1 MSTYCHR
8 IVEYLNNESKWVRC
22 GETVDC
28 FHGFDQWR
36 NEDYYDR
43 GFPSDATVKK
53 DDLKDE
59 DGNLYAWG
67 FSYITLQELSAW
79 CEKEKSDFYSYIF
92 SDIHQGLFKDIAR
105 KLDMIVYRDT
115 ADEEERLKIQESY
128 NKRREDSNEASIL
141 TDFSYFK
148 ECCEEAAETAEMLNN
163 ELVRSYALADQVAS
177 KEEEYW
183 VDPDRIRIVYYFE

>member
-8 IVEYLNNESKWVRC
+8 IVEYLNNENKWVRC

-79 CEKEKSDFYSYIF
+79 CEKEKTDFYSYIF
-92 SDIHQGLFKDIAR
+92 SEIHQGLFKDIAR

-128 NKRREDSNEASIL
+128 NKRRDDSGEVSIITDFNYFQEVCNEAG
-141 TDFSYFK
+141 
-148 ECCEEAAETAEMLNN
+148 ETAMMLND
-163 ELVRSYALADQVAS
+163 ELVRAHSLADQVVS
-177 KEEEYW
+177 KEDMYW
-183 VDPDRIRIVYYFE
+183 IPNEKVRIVFYYE

>member
-8 IVEYLNNESKWVRC
+8 IVEYLNNENKWVRC

-79 CEKEKSDFYSYIF
+79 CEKEKTDFYSYIF
-92 SDIHQGLFKDIAR
+92 SEIHQGLFKDIAR

-128 NKRREDSNEASIL
+128 NKRREDSGEVSIITDFNYFQEVCNEAG
-141 TDFSYFK
+141 
-148 ECCEEAAETAEMLNN
+148 ETAMMLND
-163 ELVRSYALADQVAS
+163 ELVRSHSLADQVVS
-177 KEEEYW
+177 KEDMYW
-183 VDPDRIRIVYYFE
+183 IPNEKVRIVFYYE